1 MDKIAKALSKLNAKE
16 RKQIKDVLSRL
27 YSGRFKGLEIKKL
40 RGRNDIFRVKKGNF
54 RIIYRLE
61 GQNIFIL
68 AIDRRRES
76 TYGL

>member
-16 RKQIKDVLSRL
+16 QKQIKDVLSRL
-27 YSGRFKGLEIKKL
+27 YSGRFKDLEIKKL
-40 RGRNDIFRVKKGNF
+40 KGRNDIFRVKKGNF